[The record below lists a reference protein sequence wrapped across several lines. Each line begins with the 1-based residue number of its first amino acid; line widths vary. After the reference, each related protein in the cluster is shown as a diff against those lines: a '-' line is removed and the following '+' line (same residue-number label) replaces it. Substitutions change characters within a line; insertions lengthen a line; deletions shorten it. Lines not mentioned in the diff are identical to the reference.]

1 MGRTAGRLA
10 LGAQAPAHGI
20 KLQTYLPRLYIG
32 RVLQRA
38 NRPTVWSE
46 VTQRFPLLQEIFGW
60 QPAASA
66 GRRPEGGPSKGMVIT
81 ICVLI
86 STLLWLT
93 FTLQELYT
101 ATLELPVKIANLPAD
116 QALAVA
122 PPATVRVQVRGE
134 GYPLVQLYFNPPS
147 LTLDARQERID
158 LSTVDLVLPRG
169 VIVESI
175 TPPII
180 ELRKEPRVERRLPV
194 ALRVTLETPPTHDL
208 LYPPRLEPD
217 SVTVSGAVS
226 ILQNLTAWPTV
237 SMRLTDVRDVLKLR
251 VPLADTLH
259 TLVTVFPEAIW
270 LYAQAVPFTEGVR
283 ELPVRVTGIPPAERA
298 VTLEPSVVRVQ
309 FRVPLA
315 QYEAAMQAPDFYATV
330 SYETIRTDTTG
341 RVRPLVHLP
350 EGVVLRD
357 LTVSPPVL
365 RYYNVLMP

>member
-1 MGRTAGRLA
+1 
-10 LGAQAPAHGI
+10 
-20 KLQTYLPRLYIG
+20 
-32 RVLQRA
+32 
-38 NRPTVWSE
+38 VWSDIA
-46 VTQRFPLLQEIFGW
+46 QRFPLLQTVFGGH
-60 QPAASA
+60 AAFA
-66 GRRPEGGPSKGMVIT
+66 LRRPDGGPSKGMVIT
-81 ICVLI
+81 FCFLI

-93 FTLQELYT
+93 FTLQEIYT
-101 ATLELPVKIANLPAD
+101 ATLELPVRIANLPAD

-134 GYPLVQLYFNPPS
+134 GYPLMQLYFNPPT

-158 LSTVDLVLPRG
+158 LSALDLTLPRG

-194 ALRVTLETPPTHDL
+194 LLRVALQMPPTHDL
-208 LYPPRLEPD
+208 LYPPRVEPD
-217 SVTVSGAVS
+217 SVTVSGAAS
-226 ILQNLTAWPTV
+226 ILQHLTGWPTV
-237 SMRLTDVRDVLKLR
+237 FMRLADVRDSIRLR

-259 TLVTVFPEAIW
+259 PLVEVFPDAIW
-270 LYAQAVPFTEGVR
+270 LYARAVPFTEGMR
-283 ELPVRVTGIPPAERA
+283 ELPVRVTGIPPTERV
-298 VTLEPSVVRVQ
+298 VTLEPTVVRVQ

-330 SYETIRTDTTG
+330 SYETIRNDTTG

-350 EGVVLRD
+350 EGIVLRD
-357 LTVSPPVL
+357 LVVSPPAL